1 MSTPVGH
8 HWVPRFYLRYFAIP
22 ETRQKKIPKVW
33 VFHKEHGDP
42 FSVAID
48 KIAKQRNLYSTEV
61 EAKLA
66 HLETLMASIWEA
78 LAEKYIDIEKS
89 PIRKIMAL
97 FISLL
102 YLRHP
107 KTLELT
113 RNVHDKIVKL
123 YDSLPVNEMGNPTA
137 DRIIIKDRVYKV
149 DTSDY
154 KEYRNASKKDL
165 HTMFVN
171 NINSNSAT
179 IAELLLKKR
188 WSILISNEPVFITS
202 DNPVSVVHPERDV
215 FGLDTKGTIVLFPI
229 SPCRILVIDDLDEPR
244 GQYYPLKTHA
254 GDINYTI
261 ARNAFNY
268 MISPRSPDEVLSEI
282 CQVADGMEEET
293 NEN

>member
-8 HWVPRFYLRYFAIP
+8 HWAPRFYLRYFAIP
-22 ETRQKKIPKVW
+22 ETRQRKIPKVW
-33 VFHKEHGDP
+33 VFHKEQGDP

-66 HLETLMASIWEA
+66 DLESLMASIWGA
-78 LAEKYIDIEKS
+78 ISEKYIDIEES

-113 RNVHDKIVKL
+113 KKVHEQMVKF
-123 YDSLPVNEMGNPTA
+123 YDTLPTNEMGNPVL
-137 DRIIIKDRVYKV
+137 DEIIVKNKVYQF
-149 DTSDY
+149 DASNY

-165 HTMFVN
+165 NKMFVD
-171 NINSNSAT
+171 NINASATT

-188 WSILISNEPVFITS
+188 WSIVISGDPVFITS
-202 DNPVSVVHPERDV
+202 DNPVAVVHPDREV

-229 SPCRILVIDDLDEPR
+229 TPCRVLFIDDLDEPE
-244 GQYYPLKTHA
+244 GQYYPLKTPA
-254 GDINYTI
+254 GVINYTI
-261 ARNAFNY
+261 MRNAFNY
-268 MISPRSPDEVLSEI
+268 MISHRSPDEVLSEI
-282 CQVADGMEEET
+282 CQVADAMQEEA